1 MLIPTNTQQ
10 RVIYSKSRYEVVNG
24 FVAMREEQFARLVA
38 ALAEVHIERS
48 GQKILTGIL
57 IYDGLYRIP

>member
-1 MLIPTNTQQ
+1 M
-10 RVIYSKSRYEVVNG
+10 NG

-57 IYDGLYRIP
+57 IYDGLYRITVTIFLSFFSQV